1 LTTVRVRDLLDDA
14 GERLG
19 LTLLGGASGCD
30 RAVAVPRI
38 QQPGL
43 ALAGFLPQLHADR
56 VQVLGNSEMAY
67 LDSLDATRAEAA
79 LRAVCAAPVACIVVT
94 NGARTPPALARVADE
109 SGVPVL
115 VTALR
120 TGIFIPLVTV
130 WLEERL
136 APVESLHAN
145 LVEVCGLGVL
155 ILGRSGIGKSEV
167 SLDLIT
173 RGHRHVADDVVHVR
187 RLAPSLLRGRPSP
200 VLAQRMEIRGLGV
213 IDVAALFGT
222 LATREAQEIDLAVEL
237 GEWTDEGDRLGLDHG
252 TFTIHGVVLPL
263 IRIPV
268 RPGRNLALLVET
280 AVRERVLRTR
290 GSNAAADLALAVD
303 RRAAR
308 REGET

>member
-1 LTTVRVRDLLDDA
+1 LTIVRVRELLDDA

-19 LTLLGGASGCD
+19 LSLLGGASGCD
-30 RAVAVPRI
+30 RGITVPRI

-56 VQVLGNSEMAY
+56 VQVLGNSEIAY
-67 LDSLDATRAEAA
+67 LESLDAAASEAA
-79 LRAVCAAPVACIVVT
+79 LRALCQASVACIVVT
-94 NGARTPPALARVADE
+94 NGAAPPAALARIADE
-109 SGVPVL
+109 AGVPAL
-115 VTALR
+115 GTSLR
-120 TGIFIPLVTV
+120 TGIFIPLVTA

-173 RGHRHVADDVVHVR
+173 RGHRHVADDLVHVR

-200 VLAQRMEIRGLGV
+200 ILGQRMEIRGLGV

-222 LATREAQEIDLAVEL
+222 VATRQAQDIDLAVEL
-237 GEWTDEGDRLGLDHG
+237 VEWTDEGDRLGLEDG
-252 TFTIHGVVLPL
+252 TFALHGVSLPL

-268 RPGRNLALLVET
+268 RPGRNLALLLET
-280 AVRERVLRTR
+280 AVRDRVLRSR
-290 GSNAAADLALAVD
+290 GSNAAADLVGTVD
-303 RRAAR
+303 RRASR
-308 REGET
+308 RKAKG